1 MLSGVGGLGAFLF
14 ASTLPAPPMVATSA
28 PLTALAHLLARQQ
41 PAHARQVVSDK
52 MQKSIMVAVER
63 WMVLPK
69 YNFRMKRHSK
79 IMAHDENDDCRVG
92 DLVRIEMSRR
102 APACYRTQR
111 GLACQ
116 AINERWTECLL
127 YLAGPVCLQPAA
139 LQGRKSTASS
149 LRPSSAPAQRHVW
162 SNLRVNAACKLG

>member
-1 MLSGVGGLGAFLF
+1 
-14 ASTLPAPPMVATSA
+14 
-28 PLTALAHLLARQQ
+28 
-41 PAHARQVVSDK
+41 

-79 IMAHDENDDCRVG
+79 IMAHDEHDDCRVG

-102 APACYRTQR
+102 APARPRTPR
-111 GLACQ
+111 GLARQ

-127 YLAGPVCLQPAA
+127 YLAGPVCKQPAA
-139 LQGRKSTASS
+139 LRDVGSSTASS